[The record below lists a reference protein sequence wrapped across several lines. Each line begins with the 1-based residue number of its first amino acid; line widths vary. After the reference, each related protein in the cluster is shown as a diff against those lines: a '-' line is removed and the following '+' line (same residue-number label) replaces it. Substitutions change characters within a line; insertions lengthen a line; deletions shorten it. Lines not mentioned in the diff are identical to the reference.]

1 MSYKYELIRKLIH
14 ISNLIIP
21 LLLFYYDRYFV
32 LLVLV
37 PISIVFIFFDYLRI
51 NNHRVANFYNKYFS
65 MITRDFESNRLTGA
79 SYVFFSSSVIIY
91 IFPKEIAILSL
102 LIMSISDSMA
112 AIIGQKYG
120 KVKIFEKTLEGT
132 TAFFLSSILLLL
144 LFRIQLFP
152 GILAIVISTLVE
164 SSNFLRID
172 DNLSVPLSFSISYSA
187 FAYLFNIGII

>member
-1 MSYKYELIRKLIH
+1 M
-14 ISNLIIP
+14 
-21 LLLFYYDRYFV
+21 
-32 LLVLV
+32 
-37 PISIVFIFFDYLRI
+37 PISIIFIFFDYLRI

-152 GILAIVISTLVE
+152 GILAIIISTLVE
-164 SSNFLRID
+164 SSNFLGID
-172 DNLSVPLSFSISYSA
+172 DNLSVPLSFSITYSA